1 MLDTSHNCHQFK
13 LVSQGLDRPPHCAA
27 GLDHLS
33 VLVRVR
39 LLSVTI
45 VNNPEF
51 CHYCHQ
57 FRLLSLLSDYKGFTD
72 RHTVPPALTIC
83 PRSSEDEQSWR
94 LPLASTLNIKLQKTS
109 MSGFFCC
116 KNWEKSLHDMNDQL
130 KMSGDEGSL
139 WHVKIMTEKGFAIVP
154 LWRASMMNILAHFT
168 MGKAL
173 HHRDSPFD
181 VARV

>member
-83 PRSSEDEQSWR
+83 PCSSEDEQSWR

-109 MSGFFCC
+109 MSGFFLQ
-116 KNWEKSLHDMNDQL
+116 KLRKVSSRHEWPIEDVW
-130 KMSGDEGSL
+130 GR
-139 WHVKIMTEKGFAIVP
+139 GFALTCENNDGERFCYSSIVTGEYDEYSCT
-154 LWRASMMNILAHFT
+154 LYNGQSLA
-168 MGKAL
+168 
-173 HHRDSPFD
+173 P
-181 VARV
+181 